1 MSRDVA
7 RRSRFAL
14 LLGCL
19 VALVAGP
26 ALADTAPVDPTDPR
40 TPVTV
45 SADALPTVQIDG
57 VVWQQI
63 VVGGT
68 VYAAGKFAT
77 ARPAGAAPGVGTVA
91 RANLLAYDLATGE
104 LRSGFV
110 ANLNA
115 QAKALAASPDGRRL
129 YVGGDFTTVNGTPR
143 QRIAALDPVTGAVDT
158 SFTASANAQVKAI
171 AATASTVYLGGV
183 FSTLGS
189 TARANL
195 GAVDAA
201 TGATVRP
208 GFAPAVNGAVLAL
221 ALAPV
226 GHAPRLVLGGAFTT
240 VNGSGNPG
248 YGLGAVDPTTGASLP
263 FKANAT
269 VRNAGANAAI
279 YSLASDATTVY
290 GSGYVFGAGG
300 NLEGAFAANWSDT
313 ELKWLEDCH
322 GDTYSVA
329 PSDNA
334 LYTAGHPHQCE
345 NIGGF
350 PETTPRTNHRAVAF
364 SRAATGTVRANN
376 TGNYVSFA
384 GKPAPSLLTW
394 FPEVNAGTYTGQ
406 AQGAWSVAAS
416 GPYVVYG
423 GEFTKV
429 NGQPQQGLV
438 RFATSE
444 IAPDVQG
451 PRATGADSR
460 PVARTTAPGTVV
472 VEWPSNWDRDNA
484 SLTYTVYQDSTAVA
498 TVTAMS
504 SFWSRPWLS
513 HTITGV
519 PAGAHTYRVVAADP
533 LGNKLGT
540 DRVSP
545 STPSVPTTTTKS
557 PAPKATGVAV
567 GTATSRT
574 KLTVGFSEAVTGVS
588 SSTFRLRR
596 GTTDVLAAVTYDAT
610 TRVATLTPAAPLA
623 PDSSYTLAL
632 RSGIR
637 SASGGQLAPQEWGFV
652 TGPLPTV
659 TSRTPASGATSVSR
673 TGNIRATL
681 SEPVTGI
688 PTTAAST
695 GTVTL
700 KQTSTGRVF
709 TARASYAATS
719 RVVTLDPSGTL
730 AARTKYTVTLTS
742 GIKDRA
748 GNPLKT
754 LSWTFTTRS

>member
-1 MSRDVA
+1 MTKDVA
-7 RRSRFAL
+7 RRSWLAVLASCL
-14 LLGCL
+14 L
-19 VALVAGP
+19 ALVAGP
-26 ALADTAPVDPTDPR
+26 ALADTAPPDPTDPR

-57 VVWQQI
+57 VVWQQL
-63 VVGGT
+63 VVGDT
-68 VYAAGKFAT
+68 VFAVGKFST
-77 ARPAGAAPGVGTVA
+77 ARPAGAAPGVDTVA

-104 LRSGFV
+104 LRTGFV
-110 ANLNA
+110 ADLNA
-115 QAKALAASPDGRRL
+115 QAKALAASPDGRTL
-129 YVGGDFTTVNGTPR
+129 YVGGDFTTVNGTAR
-143 QRIAALDPVTGAVDT
+143 QRVAALDAATGEVDST
-158 SFTASANAQVKAI
+158 FAASANGQVKAI
-171 AATASTVYLGGV
+171 VATAGTVYLGGS

-189 TARANL
+189 TARQNL
-195 GAVDAA
+195 GAVQA
-201 TGATVRP
+201 TTGSTVP
-208 GFAPAVNGAVLAL
+208 GFAPAVDGAVLAL
-221 ALAPV
+221 VMSPA
-226 GHAPRLVLGGAFTT
+226 GTTPRLVLGGSFTT

-248 YGLGAVDPTTGASLP
+248 YGLGAVDPVSGTSLP

-269 VRNAGANAAI
+269 VRDAGPNSAI

-329 PSDNA
+329 PADDA

-350 PETTPRTNHRAVAF
+350 PETTPRTNYRAVAF
-364 SRAATGTVRANN
+364 SKAATGTVRPNN

-394 FPEVNAGTYTGQ
+394 FPDINAGTFTGQ
-406 AQGAWSVAAS
+406 GQGAWSVATS
-416 GPYVVYG
+416 GRHVVYG

-438 RFATSE
+438 RFATSD
-444 IAPDVQG
+444 IAPDKQG
-451 PRATGADSR
+451 PRATGADFL
-460 PVARTTAPGTVV
+460 PVARATAPGTVV

-484 SLTYTVYQDSTAVA
+484 SLTYTVYQDGTAVG
-498 TVTAMS
+498 TVTATS
-504 SFWSRPWLS
+504 TFWSRPWLS
-513 HTITGV
+513 RTITGV
-519 PAGAHTYRVVAADP
+519 PAGTHSYRVVAADP
-533 LGNKLGT
+533 LGNKLGSAT
-540 DRVSP
+540 VQP

-557 PAPKATGVAV
+557 PASGATGVAL

-574 KLTVGFSEAVTGVS
+574 KLTVGFSEPVTGLS
-588 SSTFRLRR
+588 SSTAQLRR
-596 GTTDVLAAVTYDAT
+596 GTTDVLASVTYDAT
-610 TRVATLTPAAPLA
+610 KRIATVTPAAPLA
-623 PDSSYTLAL
+623 ADTRYTLAL
-632 RSGIR
+632 RAGIR
-637 SASGGQLAPQEWGFV
+637 SASGGQLAPQEWSFL

-673 TGNIRATL
+673 TGNIRATF

-695 GTVTL
+695 SKVTL
-700 KQTSTGRVF
+700 KQASTGRVF
-709 TARASYAATS
+709 TARATYAPTT

-730 AARTKYTVTLTS
+730 AARTKYTVTLTN

-754 LSWTFTTRS
+754 LSWSFTTRS